1 MARLGTTKKKKS
13 PRATELSRLK
23 KELQHVSEQL
33 ESRNRELAEATEQQ
47 TTTSEILRVIASSP
61 TDLQPVFDAIV
72 KNAARLCGGLGASV
86 VRYDGELVDLVAQ
99 YNITGE
105 VHEFMQ
111 RRFSKPPT
119 REFAIERAILDGTVV
134 HIPDTYEDSEFRRDV
149 ADSTRTRALLTVPLL
164 HNGRPIGAVGVGR
177 KHPGPFSENQI
188 ALLKTL
194 ADQAVIAIENVRLFK
209 ELQDR
214 NRQLTE
220 SLEQQTATGEVLR
233 VIASS
238 PTELQPVLDTV
249 IANAVRLIGAEH
261 GHIRQYDGEFLQV
274 VAYCNVGAEE
284 VTALQ
289 GFPVRPGRDTA
300 PGCAFLERKPIHVP
314 NVELWEFT
322 PPPYRAGTILAVPT
336 LREGTPIG
344 TLSVWRK
351 NVMPFTER
359 QIELMTTFADQAV
372 IAIEN
377 VRLFKELQER
387 NRQLTEALEQQ
398 TATSEILGVIASSP
412 TELQPVFNTILANAI
427 RLCEA
432 QNGAVFRFDGEVFRA
447 VAVNNVSSALQAY
460 IERTPIQPGRESAL
474 RRVGLEKRP
483 VHIPDMLA
491 DPECTVPEPYK
502 EEGMRTNLAV
512 PLLKENDLIG
522 AIAIH
527 RREVRPFTETQIRLL
542 ETFASQAVIA
552 IENVRLFQELK
563 ESLEQQTAT
572 SEILGV
578 IASSPTDIQPV
589 LETVAKNAARL
600 CEAADAQIR
609 LVDGDGTRLAASFG
623 TLPALEVRPLL
634 ASVPSGR
641 AILTRKS
648 LHIHDIQECKDEFPE
663 SEKVRRGVRTC
674 LVTPMMR
681 QGMPIGVI
689 NIRRLL
695 VRPFSDRHIKLL
707 ETFASQAVIAI
718 ENVRLFKELEG
729 RNRDLTEALEQQTAT
744 SEVLKVIS
752 RSAFDLHVVLET
764 LLENAATLCTADQGF
779 IMSAE
784 RDGYQMAAAYG
795 VSDDYKEFIET
806 QTIRAGRG
814 TVLGRVVLEGRTV
827 HIPDVLAD
835 PEYQFVEAQKRGG
848 FRTNLGV
855 PMLRDG
861 ALVGVF
867 VLHRNEVHPFTDK
880 QIELVTTFAD
890 QAVIAI
896 ENVRLLQE
904 LQNRNRDLTEAL
916 EQQTATGEVLRVI
929 ASSPTELQ
937 PVLDTLLANAVKLS
951 GATIGHIRQVDGE
964 FYRVVAHYGESP
976 ERVSVL
982 RASPLPANTEIPM
995 GRALSARKPV
1005 HVLDVQLEPEPVAS
1019 LVRQTGAR
1027 TLLVTPLLR
1036 EGTPI
1041 GGITIWRDFVEP
1053 FTERQIELVKTF
1065 ADQAVIAIENVRLFK
1080 ELQERNAEL
1089 REALEHQTAT
1099 AEVLGIIS
1107 RSPTD
1112 VQPVLDAIVES
1123 AARVCGIDDVVLRLH
1138 DGNFLIPRAHFG
1150 SMPIARDEIS
1160 VDEPQARRVREHGT
1174 LHVPDVRAAQDD
1186 FPTLVPGGGSR
1197 TFLSV
1202 ALRQREDFI
1211 GTLTARRT
1219 QVNAFTPAQIK
1230 LLETF
1235 GDQAVIALENVR
1247 LFQELKEALE
1257 QQTATS
1263 EILGVIASSP
1273 TDIQPVLDTIAEN
1286 AARVCGSYDAL
1297 IRLVEGDK
1305 LRLAAHHGRVEPG
1318 FGLVLPLARD
1328 SVGGRAIIDRQVIH
1342 IKNLMEV
1349 AGTEFPEAVSAV
1361 ERMGGR
1367 TVLAA
1372 PLLREGVA
1380 IGVIYIR
1387 RTEVNPFT
1395 DKQITLLKTFA
1406 AQAVIAIENVRLFK
1420 ELQDR
1425 NSDLMEALEQQT
1437 ATSEVLKVI
1446 SRSTF
1451 DLQPVLETLVEN
1463 ATRLCGAE
1471 IGFIAR
1477 PDGDTLRM
1485 AVDWGASAELRAFYD
1500 DNPAPISRGTLLGRT
1515 FLERRTIHIEDVLA
1529 DPEYQWAESQ
1539 RLGRY
1544 RTMLG
1549 VPLLREGVP
1558 LGIIGMWREEVRPFT
1573 AKQIELVTTFA
1584 DQAVIAIENVRL
1596 FNELKESLEQQT
1608 ATSEILGVIAS
1619 SPTNIQPVLDAIAQ
1633 SAAGVCGSDDAT
1645 IRLLEGDEMILAAHF
1660 GTIPPGPGRRSLGWR
1675 SVGNEA
1681 LLQRRTIH
1689 IPDLQAEAERFP
1701 DSAHIRR
1708 GIRTFLVTPLLREG
1722 TAIGVIDIRRTE
1734 VKPFADKQVALL
1746 ETFASQAVIAIENV
1760 RLFNELQARNRD
1772 LTEALDQQTATSEVL
1787 KVISRSTFDLQ
1798 PVLDT
1803 LIENATRLCEAE
1815 HGSIHRVEGDT
1826 VPLVAAYGHSPELY
1840 DFIKRNPPRAGR
1852 ETIAGRVVLERQVVH
1867 VPELR
1872 ADPEYHYVEQLED
1885 FRAILGVP
1893 LLREGVPIGVIIIFR
1908 TDARPFT
1915 ARQIDL
1921 VTTFADQA
1929 VIAIENTRLLQELQ
1943 TRNRDLSEALEQQTA
1958 TSEVLN
1964 VIARSPVEL
1973 QPVYQ
1978 AILSNTTRLCE
1989 ANIAALFLYDGEV
2002 LTTAASYGT
2011 TQEFAEHLEHSRPS
2025 PSRETTTRLAALE
2038 RRTVH
2043 VADLLSESSFSP
2055 EPRELYEKEHVRTV
2069 LSVPMLRED
2078 KLIGVIT
2085 TWRREVRPFS
2095 DKQVALV
2102 KTFADQAVI
2111 AIENVRLFQEI
2122 QKRTRELQ
2130 LSLEEVR
2137 ALSEVSRAVSSS
2149 LDLRQVL
2156 DAVAGYAVN
2165 LSKSDGCGVFEFNPT
2180 RQAFD
2185 VVASHNLSNAFLG
2198 AIHKTTI
2205 DLGKTTIGQA
2215 AESGQP
2221 VQVPDMVE
2229 PYDHPFRE
2237 FVLKEGFRSLLTVP
2251 MRGNGATR
2259 GIVLLR
2265 RSPGQ
2270 FDDRAV
2276 NLLTALASQSKVAI
2290 ENARLFSEIE
2300 DKGRQIE
2307 AANRHKSEFL
2317 ANMSH
2322 ELRTPLN
2329 AIIGFSEVLLDPS
2342 LKVTEEERS
2351 QFLTDV
2357 LSSGRHLLGLINE
2370 VLDLAKIEAGKMELQ
2385 IEPVL
2390 LSDILESV
2398 QNTMRSLAVKK
2409 DINLHVESGALP
2421 EPFPMDGARIKQ
2433 VLLNLVGNAVKF
2445 TPEGGRIWVRAD
2457 SEDGVVRVE
2466 VGDTGPGIALE
2477 DHERIFLEFQQAGT
2491 DAGKPQGTGL
2501 GLALARKFVE
2511 MHGGKIWVESE
2522 VGKGSRFFFTL
2533 PIG

>member
-99 YNITGE
+99 YNITEE

-111 RRFSKPPT
+111 RRFPKPPT

-177 KHPGPFSENQI
+177 EHPGPFSENQI

-238 PTELQPVLDTV
+238 PTDLQPVLDTV
-249 IANAVRLIGAEH
+249 ITNAVRLIGAEH

-289 GFPVRPGRDTA
+289 RFPVRPGRDTA

-322 PPPYRAGTILAVPT
+322 PPPYRAGTILAVPM

-460 IERTPIQPGRESAL
+460 TERTPIQPGRESAL

-589 LETVAKNAARL
+589 LDVVAENAARL
-600 CEAADAQIR
+600 CDAKDAIIHRLEGDLARVVASHGSIPLTRPAVEGFRPSRSDPPGRAMIDGKTVHVHDIVAELDTEFPESRAHQQISGSR
-609 LVDGDGTRLAASFG
+609 TIL
-623 TLPALEVRPLL
+623 VRPLL
-634 ASVPSGR
+634 REGACIG
-641 AILTRKS
+641 AI
-648 LHIHDIQECKDEFPE
+648 
-663 SEKVRRGVRTC
+663 
-674 LVTPMMR
+674 M
-681 QGMPIGVI
+681 
-689 NIRRLL
+689 IRRTE
-695 VRPFSDRHIKLL
+695 VRPFTDKQIKLL

-718 ENVRLFKELEG
+718 ENVRLF
-729 RNRDLTEALEQQTAT
+729 
-744 SEVLKVIS
+744 
-752 RSAFDLHVVLET
+752 
-764 LLENAATLCTADQGF
+764 
-779 IMSAE
+779 
-784 RDGYQMAAAYG
+784 
-795 VSDDYKEFIET
+795 
-806 QTIRAGRG
+806 
-814 TVLGRVVLEGRTV
+814 
-827 HIPDVLAD
+827 
-835 PEYQFVEAQKRGG
+835 
-848 FRTNLGV
+848 
-855 PMLRDG
+855 
-861 ALVGVF
+861 
-867 VLHRNEVHPFTDK
+867 
-880 QIELVTTFAD
+880 
-890 QAVIAI
+890 
-896 ENVRLLQE
+896 
-904 LQNRNRDLTEAL
+904 
-916 EQQTATGEVLRVI
+916 
-929 ASSPTELQ
+929 
-937 PVLDTLLANAVKLS
+937 
-951 GATIGHIRQVDGE
+951 
-964 FYRVVAHYGESP
+964 
-976 ERVSVL
+976 
-982 RASPLPANTEIPM
+982 
-995 GRALSARKPV
+995 
-1005 HVLDVQLEPEPVAS
+1005 
-1019 LVRQTGAR
+1019 
-1027 TLLVTPLLR
+1027 
-1036 EGTPI
+1036 
-1041 GGITIWRDFVEP
+1041 
-1053 FTERQIELVKTF
+1053 
-1065 ADQAVIAIENVRLFK
+1065 
-1080 ELQERNAEL
+1080 
-1089 REALEHQTAT
+1089 
-1099 AEVLGIIS
+1099 
-1107 RSPTD
+1107 
-1112 VQPVLDAIVES
+1112 
-1123 AARVCGIDDVVLRLH
+1123 
-1138 DGNFLIPRAHFG
+1138 
-1150 SMPIARDEIS
+1150 
-1160 VDEPQARRVREHGT
+1160 
-1174 LHVPDVRAAQDD
+1174 
-1186 FPTLVPGGGSR
+1186 
-1197 TFLSV
+1197 
-1202 ALRQREDFI
+1202 
-1211 GTLTARRT
+1211 
-1219 QVNAFTPAQIK
+1219 
-1230 LLETF
+1230 
-1235 GDQAVIALENVR
+1235 
-1247 LFQELKEALE
+1247 QELKESLE

-1273 TDIQPVLDTIAEN
+1273 TDIQPVLNTVAAN
-1286 AARVCGSYDAL
+1286 AARLCEATDAQ
-1297 IRLVEGDK
+1297 IRLVERDLTHLVASFGT
-1305 LRLAAHHGRVEPG
+1305 LAAPEFRPISPENP
-1318 FGLVLPLARD
+1318 
-1328 SVGGRAIIDRQVIH
+1328 SGRAIFNRETVHIH
-1342 IKNLMEV
+1342 DLQEAMK
-1349 AGTEFPEAVSAV
+1349 TEFPDSE
-1361 ERMGGR
+1361 GGR
-1367 TVLAA
+1367 RGVRTFLGA
-1372 PLLREGVA
+1372 PMLREGTP
-1380 IGVIYIR
+1380 IGVIVIR
-1387 RTEVNPFT
+1387 RMELRPFSNR
-1395 DKQITLLKTFA
+1395 QIKLLETFA
-1406 AQAVIAIENVRLFK
+1406 DQAVIAIENVRLFK
-1420 ELQDR
+1420 ELQER
-1425 NSDLMEALEQQT
+1425 NRDLTEALDQQT

-1471 IGFIAR
+1471 TGFIFR
-1477 PDGDTLRM
+1477 PDGELLRI
-1485 AVDWGASAELRAFYD
+1485 AVDWGASPELRAFYD
-1500 DNPAPISRGTLLGRT
+1500 NNPAPITRGTLLGRT
-1515 FLERRTIHIEDVLA
+1515 MLERRTTHIEDVLA
-1529 DPEYQWAESQ
+1529 DPEYQWTESQ

-1544 RTMLG
+1544 RTLLG

-1573 AKQIELVTTFA
+1573 DKQIELVTTFA

-1596 FNELKESLEQQT
+1596 LQELQDKNRDLTEALEQQT
-1608 ATSEILGVIAS
+1608 ATSEILRVISS
-1619 SPTNIQPVLDAIAQ
+1619 SPTDLQPVMNAVAE
-1633 SAAGVCGSDDAT
+1633 SAARLCDSIDAQIYRVDGDVMRRVASHGSIPVPPPIADVMESITRGWVPGRAVIDRHT
-1645 IRLLEGDEMILAAHF
+1645 IHVHDIMAAESKAEYPLGQVFAERLGTRTILA
-1660 GTIPPGPGRRSLGWR
+1660 
-1675 SVGNEA
+1675 
-1681 LLQRRTIH
+1681 
-1689 IPDLQAEAERFP
+1689 
-1701 DSAHIRR
+1701 
-1708 GIRTFLVTPLLREG
+1708 TPLLREG
-1722 TAIGVIDIRRTE
+1722 VPIGAILIRRLE
-1734 VKPFADKQVALL
+1734 VRPFSEKQIALLKTFAD
-1746 ETFASQAVIAIENV
+1746 QAVIAIEDV
-1760 RLFNELQARNRD
+1760 RLFKELEARNRD
-1772 LTEALDQQTATSEVL
+1772 LSEALEQQTATSEVL

-1815 HGSIHRVEGDT
+1815 HGSIHRVDGDT
-1826 VPLVAAYGHSPELY
+1826 LPLAAKYGHTPELH
-1840 DFIKRNPPRAGR
+1840 DFIKRNPARIGR
-1852 ETIAGRVVLERQVVH
+1852 EAISGRAVLERRVVH
-1867 VPELR
+1867 VPDLR
-1872 ADPEYHYVEQLED
+1872 ADPEYHYVPQLVD

-1915 ARQIDL
+1915 PRQIDL

-1929 VIAIENTRLLQELQ
+1929 VIAIENVRLLQELQ
-1943 TRNRDLSEALEQQTA
+1943 Q
-1958 TSEVLN
+1958 
-1964 VIARSPVEL
+1964 
-1973 QPVYQ
+1973 
-1978 AILSNTTRLCE
+1978 
-1989 ANIAALFLYDGEV
+1989 
-2002 LTTAASYGT
+2002 
-2011 TQEFAEHLEHSRPS
+2011 
-2025 PSRETTTRLAALE
+2025 
-2038 RRTVH
+2038 
-2043 VADLLSESSFSP
+2043 
-2055 EPRELYEKEHVRTV
+2055 
-2069 LSVPMLRED
+2069 
-2078 KLIGVIT
+2078 
-2085 TWRREVRPFS
+2085 
-2095 DKQVALV
+2095 
-2102 KTFADQAVI
+2102 
-2111 AIENVRLFQEI
+2111 
-2122 QKRTRELQ
+2122 RTRELQ
-2130 LSLEEVR
+2130 ISLEEVA
-2137 ALSEVSRAVSSS
+2137 ALSEVSRAVSAS
-2149 LDLRQVL
+2149 LNLHEVL
-2156 DAVAGYAVN
+2156 DAVARHAVN
-2165 LSKSDGCGVFEFNPT
+2165 LSKSDGCGVFEFNQN
-2180 RQAFD
+2180 RQALE
-2185 VVASHNLSNAFLG
+2185 VVASHNLSSEFLSS
-2198 AIHKTTI
+2198 IHKTTI
-2205 DLGKTTIGQA
+2205 NLGKTTIGRA
-2215 AESGQP
+2215 ADSERP
-2221 VQVPDMVE
+2221 IQVPDMVDAK
-2229 PYDHPFRE
+2229 DHPYHE
-2237 FVLKEGFRSLLTVP
+2237 FALKEGFRSVLTVP
-2251 MRGNGATR
+2251 MKGDHTVR

-2270 FDDRAV
+2270 FEERVV

-2290 ENARLFSEIE
+2290 ENARLFREIE
-2300 DKGRQIE
+2300 EKGRQIE

-2342 LKVTEEERS
+2342 LKVTKEEQS

-2357 LSSGRHLLGLINE
+2357 LGSGKHLLGLINE
-2370 VLDLAKIEAGKMELQ
+2370 ILDLAKIEAGKMELQ
-2385 IEPVL
+2385 IEQAL
-2390 LSDILESV
+2390 LSDIFESV
-2398 QNTMRSLAVKK
+2398 GNTMRPLATKK
-2409 DINLHVESGALP
+2409 TINLHVESVTVP
-2421 EPFPMDGARIKQ
+2421 EPFPMDGARVKQ

-2445 TPEGGRIWVRAD
+2445 TPEGGRVWVRAD

-2466 VGDTGPGIALE
+2466 VGDTGPGIAPE
-2477 DHERIFLEFQQAGT
+2477 DHERIFQEFQQAGS

-2522 VGKGSRFFFTL
+2522 VGSGSKFFFTL